1 MKGVYIIYAPA
12 IEENVF
18 AALKRSGIKKYTK
31 FPYLQGV
38 GGSSEPHLDTQIW
51 PGSNSALLV
60 VADEKAKDALMS
72 EVREL
77 KKSYEKEGI
86 KAFVWDVE
94 EEI

>member
-1 MKGVYIIYAPA
+1 MKSVYIIYAPA

-18 AALKRSGIKKYTK
+18 VGLKRAGIKKYTK

-60 VADEKAKDALMS
+60 VADEKAKDLLMA
-72 EVREL
+72 EVRVL
-77 KKSYEKEGI
+77 KKTYAEEGI